1 MNLRRGAH
9 PPIVLNVVLLVL
21 AIGGAVGRGLEVMS

>member
-1 MNLRRGAH
+1 MHPRRGAH
-9 PPIVLNVVLLVL
+9 PRIVLRIVLLVL